1 MEGTKFL
8 ILMINP
14 LSSGFASH
22 LDNPLNRCNRALS
35 RKSVASE
42 VEW

>member
-1 MEGTKFL
+1 VEGTKFL

-22 LDNPLNRCNRALS
+22 LDNPTE
-35 RKSVASE
+35 SVQSGPVAEERSE
-42 VEW
+42 